1 MNAIF
6 KGTQAALDRNGYVC
20 KTAHET
26 QLIARQIT
34 HEGHWERGEG
44 GRCRWG
50 VFNHTDA
57 AGCHVSGNHDGAL
70 AHLELVEHP
79 VALVLLLVT
88 VDGERWPAVLAKEA
102 GDLISDAL
110 GAGEDQDL
118 AGLVLHDLLDV
129 PEHLVALLELGD
141 DLDLLGNAVVGGKLH
156 GTNGDLDP
164 VGLVVGRKLAN
175 LLGPGGRPHAGL
187 TVRANLSDD
196 LANLGLETHVEHA
209 VSLVED
215 EVGDALEVGLA
226 HLEHIDQTARGGDAD
241 LDTLGE
247 VADLLALGH
256 TTVDAGVPDAGRL
269 AELADLLLDLDG
281 QLTGGSKDEDDGTV
295 TGCEERLGV
304 DVDDGGETVTKCLSG
319 TSLGNTDNVA
329 TREGHGPTLRLNGS
343 GLSEASGLDLV
354 HDVSG
359 ETSLVEGLDRPGDVG
374 TGEGH
379 GVVGTELVDI
389 GLGARSDG
397 GVLLVESLLELGEGV
412 DVVVLLLEAGTEL
425 AHPVAAAATESAA
438 ATATATAEATAARV
452 ATIATAV
459 RVTAAV
465 SVKRMSVCLLEE
477 V

>member
-1 MNAIF
+1 VNATF

-20 KTAHET
+20 KTAHEA

-34 HEGHWERGEG
+34 QEGHWG
-44 GRCRWG
+44 GRGCRWG

-57 AGCHVSGNHDGAL
+57 AGSHVSGNHDGAL

-102 GDLISDAL
+102 GDFVGDTL
-110 GAGEDQDL
+110 GAGEDEDL

-141 DLDLLGNAVVGGKLH
+141 NLDLLGDAVVGGKLH
-156 GTNGDLDP
+156 GTDGDLDP
-164 VGLVVGRKLAN
+164 VGLVVGGKLAN
-175 LLGPGGRPHAGL
+175 LLGPGSRPHAGL
-187 TVRANLSDD
+187 TVRANLADD
-196 LANLGLETHVEHA
+196 LADLGLETHVEHA
-209 VSLVED
+209 VSLIED
-215 EVGDALEVGLA
+215 KVGNALEVSLA
-226 HLEHIDQTARGGDAD
+226 HLEHVDQTTGSSDAD
-241 LDTLGE
+241 LNTLGK
-247 VADLLALGH
+247 VTDLLALGH

-269 AELADLLLDLDG
+269 AELADFLLDLDS
-281 QLTGGSKDEDDGTV
+281 QLTGGSEDEDDGSV
-295 TGCEERLGV
+295 TGCEERLSV
-304 DVDDGGETVTKCLSG
+304 DVDDSGKTVTKGLSG
-319 TSLGNTDNVA
+319 TSLGNTNDVA
-329 TREGHGPTLRLNGS
+329 TGEGHGPALRLNGS

-359 ETSLVEGLDRPGDVG
+359 ETSLVEGLDGSGDVG

-397 GVLLVESLLELGEGV
+397 RVLLVEGLLELGKGV
-412 DVVVLLLEAGTEL
+412 DVVVLLLEASAEL

-438 ATATATAEATAARV
+438 ATATATAVATATRV
-452 ATIATAV
+452 AAVASAVGVTA
-459 RVTAAV
+459 AAV
-465 SVKRMSVCLLEE
+465 SVK
-477 V
+477 